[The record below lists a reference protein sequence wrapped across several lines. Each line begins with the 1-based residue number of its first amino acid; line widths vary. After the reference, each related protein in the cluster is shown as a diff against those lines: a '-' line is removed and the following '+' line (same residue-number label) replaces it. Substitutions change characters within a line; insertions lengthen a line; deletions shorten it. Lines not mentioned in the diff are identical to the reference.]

1 MQKYNEQEYFLAIL
15 KSIKYLMTFIFAL
28 SILVIVLLLHE
39 AGILTFKLPTKTVTV
54 REDKLPEVKQDDF
67 WHPMQVESI
76 QNADQKALV
85 TYGKELIQN
94 TSTYFGPKG
103 SISSISNG
111 MNCQNCHLNAGTA
124 VFGNNY
130 GSVASLYPKM
140 RARSGSLETI
150 PKRIND
156 CFERSLNG
164 MPIDTTSKEMIA
176 IVAYMKFLGENVA
189 KGDKAKGS
197 GLKTLEFLNR
207 PVDPAKGEEVYLT
220 KCASC
225 HMAKGEGLLAVDG
238 TKYVYPPLWGKHSY
252 NDAAGLYRITNFAK
266 YVKYNM
272 PLGATHTAPQLSD
285 EEAWDVAGFVNS
297 QSRPHKNVPKDWP
310 DISKKP
316 IDHPFGPYA
325 DNFSEKQHK
334 FGPFQPIQDFYK
346 KSK

>member
-156 CFERSLNG
+156 CFERS
-164 MPIDTTSKEMIA
+164 PQ
-176 IVAYMKFLGENVA
+176 
-189 KGDKAKGS
+189 
-197 GLKTLEFLNR
+197 
-207 PVDPAKGEEVYLT
+207 
-220 KCASC
+220 
-225 HMAKGEGLLAVDG
+225 
-238 TKYVYPPLWGKHSY
+238 W
-252 NDAAGLYRITNFAK
+252 DAN
-266 YVKYNM
+266 
-272 PLGATHTAPQLSD
+272 
-285 EEAWDVAGFVNS
+285 
-297 QSRPHKNVPKDWP
+297 
-310 DISKKP
+310 
-316 IDHPFGPYA
+316 
-325 DNFSEKQHK
+325 
-334 FGPFQPIQDFYK
+334 
-346 KSK
+346 